1 MPREADASLFFC
13 TRARHGIN
21 FTGLQLTNGG
31 CPLAEIETRSDLLS
45 YTDAMLTWVS
55 GRGRILIVVH
65 DNPDPDSLASAMA
78 LRHLFA
84 VRLNREAV
92 IAFSGMIGR
101 SENLA
106 MAKLLQ
112 IPLTPFPLIDLKAFP
127 VICLLDTQPGTG
139 NNSLPPDVRADIVID
154 HHPMRDSSAS
164 CRWVD
169 IRPNYGTTATIL
181 YEYLKVQG
189 VSVGTKLATALFYAI
204 KSETQDLGREATRP
218 DRDAYLIL
226 FPLANKTL
234 LNSITRPNLP
244 REYFIALHSALEHAS
259 LYGNVLVA
267 SLDGVQFPEVVSELA
282 DLLVRLEG
290 TETVLCL
297 GHYSQELVLSI
308 RTTSEEI
315 NAGEL
320 IRKLVAGIGTAGGH
334 GMMAGGKIDNVVPER
349 VPELEAV
356 LTQRFLSE
364 LNVTDP
370 PLPLV
375 P

>member
-1 MPREADASLFFC
+1 MALNDGMP
-13 TRARHGIN
+13 
-21 FTGLQLTNGG
+21 
-31 CPLAEIETRSDLLS
+31 DLLA
-45 YTDAMLTWVS
+45 YTDSMLTWVS

-112 IPLTPFPLIDLKAFP
+112 IPLTPFPLIDLKAFQ

-139 NNSLPPDVRADIVID
+139 NNSLPPGARADIVID
-154 HHPMRDSSAS
+154 HHPMRESSAS

-169 IRPNYGTTATIL
+169 IRPDYGTTATIL

-189 VSVGTKLATALFYAI
+189 VSLGTKLATALFYAI
-204 KSETQDLGREATRP
+204 KSETQDLGREARRA
-218 DRDAYLIL
+218 DRDAYLVL

-234 LNSITRPNLP
+234 LNSITRPSLP
-244 REYFIALHSALEHAS
+244 REYFISLHSALEHAH
-259 LYGNVLVA
+259 LYGKVMVA
-267 SLDGVQFPEVVSELA
+267 SLKGVQFPELVSELA

-290 TETVLCL
+290 IETVLCL
-297 GHYSQELVLSI
+297 GHYSNEMILSI
-308 RTTSEEI
+308 RTSSEAI

-320 IRKLVAGIGTAGGH
+320 IRKLVAGLGAAGGH
-334 GMMAGGKIDNVVPER
+334 GMMAGGKIDNVEEPAVK
-349 VPELEAV
+349 ELERL
-356 LTQRFLSE
+356 LTDRLLAE
-364 LNVTDP
+364 LGVAERE
-370 PLPLV
+370 PLALV

>member
-1 MPREADASLFFC
+1 MPE
-13 TRARHGIN
+13 N
-21 FTGLQLTNGG
+21 
-31 CPLAEIETRSDLLS
+31 ETRPDLLA
-45 YTDAMLTWVS
+45 YTDSMLTWVS

-112 IPLTPFPLIDLKAFP
+112 IPLTPFPLIDLKAFQ
-127 VICLLDTQPGTG
+127 VVCLLDTQPGTG
-139 NNSLPPDVRADIVID
+139 NNSLPPEVRADIVID
-154 HHPMRDSSAS
+154 HHPMRDNSAS

-169 IRPNYGTTATIL
+169 IRPHYGTTATIL

-189 VSVGTKLATALFYAI
+189 VSLGTKLATALFYAI

-218 DRDAYLIL
+218 DRDAYLVL

-244 REYFIALHSALEHAS
+244 REYFIALHSALEHAQ
-259 LYGNVLVA
+259 LYGDVLVA
-267 SLDGVQFPEVVSELA
+267 SLDGVLFPEVVSELA

-297 GHYSQELVLSI
+297 GHYSNELVLSI
-308 RTTSEEI
+308 RTSSEEI

-320 IRKLVAGIGTAGGH
+320 IQKLVVGIGTAGGH
-334 GMMAGGKIDNVVPER
+334 GMMAGGKVDNVTSARVADLER
-349 VPELEAV
+349 EL
-356 LTQRFLSE
+356 TRRFLNE
-364 LNVTDP
+364 LGLTDRN
-370 PLPLV
+370 PLALV

>member
-1 MPREADASLFFC
+1 MPE
-13 TRARHGIN
+13 N
-21 FTGLQLTNGG
+21 
-31 CPLAEIETRSDLLS
+31 ETRPDLLA
-45 YTDAMLTWVS
+45 YTDSMLTWVS

-112 IPLTPFPLIDLKAFP
+112 IPLTPFPLIDLKAFQ
-127 VICLLDTQPGTG
+127 VVCLLDTQPGTG
-139 NNSLPPDVRADIVID
+139 NNSLPPEVRADIVID
-154 HHPMRDSSAS
+154 HHPMRDNSAS

-169 IRPNYGTTATIL
+169 IRPHYGTTATIL

-189 VSVGTKLATALFYAI
+189 VSLGTKLATALFYAI

-218 DRDAYLIL
+218 DRDAYLVL

-244 REYFIALHSALEHAS
+244 REYFIALHSALEHAQ
-259 LYGNVLVA
+259 LYGDVLVA
-267 SLDGVQFPEVVSELA
+267 SLDGVLFPEVVSELA

-297 GHYSQELVLSI
+297 GHYSNELVLSI
-308 RTTSEEI
+308 RTSSEEI

-320 IRKLVAGIGTAGGH
+320 IRKLVVGIGTAGGH
-334 GMMAGGKIDNVVPER
+334 GMMAGGKVDNVTSAR
-349 VPELEAV
+349 VAELERE
-356 LTQRFLSE
+356 LTRRFLNE
-364 LNVTDP
+364 LGLTDRN
-370 PLPLV
+370 PLALV

>member
-1 MPREADASLFFC
+1 MALNDRQP
-13 TRARHGIN
+13 
-21 FTGLQLTNGG
+21 
-31 CPLAEIETRSDLLS
+31 DLLA
-45 YTDAMLTWVS
+45 YTDSMLTWVS

-112 IPLTPFPLIDLKAFP
+112 IPLTPFPLIDLKSFQ

-139 NNSLPPDVRADIVID
+139 NNSLPAGVKTDIVID
-154 HHPMRDSSAS
+154 HHPMRESSAS

-169 IRPNYGTTATIL
+169 IRPDYGTTATIL

-189 VSVGTKLATALFYAI
+189 VSLGTKLATALFYAI
-204 KSETQDLGREATRP
+204 KSETQDLGREARRP
-218 DRDAYLIL
+218 DRDAYLVL

-234 LNSITRPNLP
+234 LNSITRPDLP
-244 REYFIALHSALEHAS
+244 REYFISLHSALEHAN
-259 LYGNVLVA
+259 LYGKVLVA
-267 SLDGVQFPEVVSELA
+267 SLKGVQFPELVSELA

-290 TETVLCL
+290 AETVLCL
-297 GHYSQELVLSI
+297 GHYSNEMVLSI
-308 RTTSEEI
+308 RTRSEEI

-320 IRKLVAGIGTAGGH
+320 IRQVVDGIGAAGGH
-334 GMMAGGKIDNVVPER
+334 GMMAGGKIDNVPESEEAIR
-349 VPELEAV
+349 ELESF
-356 LTQRFLSE
+356 LTARLLDQLG
-364 LNVTDP
+364 VTDRE
-370 PLPLV
+370 PLALV

>member
-1 MPREADASLFFC
+1 MASYDNP
-13 TRARHGIN
+13 T
-21 FTGLQLTNGG
+21 
-31 CPLAEIETRSDLLS
+31 DLLA
-45 YTDAMLTWVS
+45 YTDSMLTWVS

-78 LRHLFA
+78 LRQLFA
-84 VRLNREAV
+84 VRLNREAI

-106 MAKLLQ
+106 MAKLLE
-112 IPLTPFPLIDLKAFP
+112 IPLTPFPLIDLKSFS

-139 NNSLPPDVRADIVID
+139 NNSLPPDMRADIVID
-154 HHPMRDSSAS
+154 HHPMRAASAS

-189 VSVGTKLATALFYAI
+189 VSLGTKLATALFYAI
-204 KSETQDLGREATRP
+204 KSETQDLGREATKP
-218 DRDAYLIL
+218 DRDAYLVL

-234 LNSITRPNLP
+234 LHSITRPRLP
-244 REYFIALHSALEHAS
+244 REYFIALHSALEHAN
-259 LYGNVLVA
+259 LYGKVLVA
-267 SLDGVQFPEVVSELA
+267 SLKGVQFPELVSELA

-297 GHYSQELVLSI
+297 GHYSTEIILSI
-308 RTTSEEI
+308 RTSSEKI

-320 IRKLVAGIGTAGGH
+320 ILKLVAGIGSAGGH
-334 GMMAGGKIDNVVPER
+334 GMMAGGKIDVTDNSEAAMKALEALLTERLLAELAVPER
-349 VPELEAV
+349 E
-356 LTQRFLSE
+356 
-364 LNVTDP
+364 
-370 PLPLV
+370 PLALV

>member
-1 MPREADASLFFC
+1 M
-13 TRARHGIN
+13 TWGWI
-21 FTGLQLTNGG
+21 
-31 CPLAEIETRSDLLS
+31 LALNNRLPDLLG
-45 YTDAMLTWVS
+45 YTNSLLTWVS

-112 IPLTPFPLIDLKAFP
+112 IPLTPFPLIELRAFQ
-127 VICLLDTQPGTG
+127 VVCLLDTQPGTG
-139 NNSLPPDVRADIVID
+139 NNSLPANSRVDIVVD
-154 HHPMRDSSAS
+154 HHPMREASAS

-169 IRPNYGTTATIL
+169 IRPDYGTTATIL

-189 VSVGTKLATALFYAI
+189 VSLGTKLATALFYAI
-204 KSETQDLGREATRP
+204 KSETQDLGREARRA
-218 DRDAYLIL
+218 DRDAYLVL

-234 LNSITRPNLP
+234 LNSITRPPLP
-244 REYFIALHSALEHAS
+244 TEYFTALHSALEHARI
-259 LYGNVLVA
+259 YGKVLVA
-267 SLDGVQFPEVVSELA
+267 SLQGVQFPELVSELA
-282 DLLVRLEG
+282 DLLVRLEEI
-290 TETVLCL
+290 ETVFCM
-297 GHYSQELVLSI
+297 GHYSTEMILSI
-308 RTTSEEI
+308 RTSSEEI

-320 IRKLVAGIGTAGGH
+320 IRKMVVGIGSAGGH
-334 GMMAGGKIDNVVPER
+334 GMMAGGKVDIIDDSDSAVAELER
-349 VPELEAV
+349 VLTGRLLDELAV
-356 LTQRFLSE
+356 TARE
-364 LNVTDP
+364 PVA
-370 PLPLV
+370 LV

>member
-1 MPREADASLFFC
+1 VSNERLP
-13 TRARHGIN
+13 
-21 FTGLQLTNGG
+21 
-31 CPLAEIETRSDLLS
+31 DLLT

-84 VRLNREAV
+84 MKLNRQAT

-112 IPLTPFPLIDLKAFP
+112 IPLTPFQLLDLKDYQ
-127 VICLLDTQPGTG
+127 VICLLDSQPETG
-139 NNSLPPDVRADIVID
+139 NNSLPPGTRVDLVID
-154 HHPMRDSSAS
+154 HHPMREASAA
-164 CRWVD
+164 CKWVD
-169 IRPNYGTTATIL
+169 IRPEYGTTATIL

-189 VSVGTKLATALFYAI
+189 VSLGTKLATALFYAI

-218 DRDAYLIL
+218 DRGAYLVL

-234 LNSITRPNLP
+234 LNSITRPRLP
-244 REYFIALHSALEHAS
+244 REYFIALHAALEHA
-259 LYGNVLVA
+259 LIYDNVLIA
-267 SLDGVQFPEVVSELA
+267 TLKAVQFPEVVAELA
-282 DLLVRLEG
+282 DLLLRLEG
-290 TETVLCL
+290 METVLCM
-297 GHYSQELVLSI
+297 GHYNDEMILSI
-308 RTTSEEI
+308 RTSSEQI

-320 IRKLVAGIGTAGGH
+320 IRAIVDGVGKAGGH
-334 GMMAGGKIDNVVPER
+334 GMMAGGKIDNVQPTEEAISAIER
-349 VPELEAV
+349 L
-356 LTQRFLSE
+356 LTERLLSQ
-364 LNVTDP
+364 LGKPPTDP
-370 PLPLV
+370 HTLV

>member
-1 MPREADASLFFC
+1 MRHTIDAFRRGWVL
-13 TRARHGIN
+13 
-21 FTGLQLTNGG
+21 GLNEKL
-31 CPLAEIETRSDLLS
+31 PDLLA

-112 IPLTPFPLIDLKAFP
+112 IPLTPFPLIELKMFQ
-127 VICLLDTQPGTG
+127 VICLLDSQPETG
-139 NNSLPPDVRADIVID
+139 NNSLPAGARVDIVID
-154 HHPMRDSSAS
+154 HHPMRQASAA

-169 IRPNYGTTATIL
+169 IRPGYGTTATIL

-189 VSVGTKLATALFYAI
+189 VSMGTKLATALFYAI
-204 KSETQDLGREATRP
+204 KSETQDLGREARRP
-218 DRDAYLIL
+218 DRDAYLFL
-226 FPLANKTL
+226 FPLTNKTL
-234 LNSITRPNLP
+234 LNSITRPRLP
-244 REYFIALHSALEHAS
+244 REYFVALHSALEHATI
-259 LYGNVLVA
+259 YGSVLVA
-267 SLDGVQFPEVVSELA
+267 ALKSIQFPELVAELA
-282 DLLVRLEG
+282 DLLLRLEG
-290 TETVLCL
+290 METVLTM
-297 GHYSQELVLSI
+297 GYYSTEMILSI
-308 RTTSEEI
+308 RTSSEDI

-320 IRKLVAGIGTAGGH
+320 IRKLVVGIGSAGGH
-334 GMMAGGKIDNVVPER
+334 GMMAGGKIDNVDGSDAAIEALER
-349 VPELEAV
+349 L
-356 LTQRFLSE
+356 LTDRLLSE
-364 LNVTDP
+364 LAVPACDQ
-370 PLPLV
+370 LLLV

>member
-1 MPREADASLFFC
+1 M
-13 TRARHGIN
+13 
-21 FTGLQLTNGG
+21 
-31 CPLAEIETRSDLLS
+31 EISTQPPDLLA
-45 YTDAMLTWVS
+45 YTDSLLTWVS

-78 LRHLFA
+78 LRHFFA
-84 VRLNREAV
+84 MKLNREAV

-112 IPLTPFPLIDLKAFP
+112 IPLTPLPLIDLKLFQ

-139 NNSLPPDVRADIVID
+139 NNSLPAGIRADIVID
-154 HHPMRDSSAS
+154 HHPMRESSAS

-169 IRPNYGTTATIL
+169 IRPDYGTTATIL

-189 VSVGTKLATALFYAI
+189 VSIGTKMATALFYAI
-204 KSETQDLGREATRP
+204 KSETQDLGREARRA
-218 DRDAYLIL
+218 DRDAYLDL

-234 LNSITRPNLP
+234 LNSITRPSLP
-244 REYFIALHSALEHAS
+244 REYFISLHNALEHATF
-259 LYGNVLVA
+259 YGEVLVA
-267 SLDGVQFPEVVSELA
+267 SLKVIQFPEVVAELA

-297 GHYSQELVLSI
+297 GHYSSELVLSI
-308 RTTSEEI
+308 RTSNEEI

-320 IRKLVAGIGTAGGH
+320 IRKLVAGIGAAGGH
-334 GMMAGGKIDNVVPER
+334 GMMAGGKIDLSDNSEQAIH
-349 VPELEAV
+349 ELENL
-356 LTQRFLSE
+356 LTERLLTE
-364 LNVTDP
+364 LQISSLEPV
-370 PLPLV
+370 PLV
-375 P
+375 PESS

>member
-1 MPREADASLFFC
+1 MLE
-13 TRARHGIN
+13 N
-21 FTGLQLTNGG
+21 
-31 CPLAEIETRSDLLS
+31 ETRPDLLS
-45 YTDAMLTWVS
+45 YTDSMLTWVS

-112 IPLTPFPLIDLKAFP
+112 IPLTPFPLIDLKAFQ

-139 NNSLPPDVRADIVID
+139 NNSLPREMRADIVID
-154 HHPMRDSSAS
+154 HHPMRDNSAS

-169 IRPNYGTTATIL
+169 IRPHYGTTATIL

-189 VSVGTKLATALFYAI
+189 VSLGTKLATALFYAI

-218 DRDAYLIL
+218 DRDAYLVL

-244 REYFIALHSALEHAS
+244 KEYFIALHSALEHAQ
-259 LYGNVLVA
+259 LYGDVLVA
-267 SLDGVQFPEVVSELA
+267 SLDGVLFPEVVSELA

-297 GHYSQELVLSI
+297 GHYSNELVLSI

-334 GMMAGGKIDNVVPER
+334 GMMAGGKVDNVTSAR
-349 VPELEAV
+349 VPELERE
-356 LTQRFLSE
+356 LTRRFLNE
-364 LNVTDP
+364 LGLTDQN
-370 PLPLV
+370 PLALV

>member
-1 MPREADASLFFC
+1 M
-13 TRARHGIN
+13 
-21 FTGLQLTNGG
+21 
-31 CPLAEIETRSDLLS
+31 ETQSDLLS
-45 YTDAMLTWVS
+45 YTNALLTWVS

-106 MAKLLQ
+106 MATLLQ
-112 IPLTPFPLIDLKAFP
+112 IPLTPFPLIDFKAFP

-154 HHPMRDSSAS
+154 HHPMRDGSAT

-218 DRDAYLIL
+218 DREAYLVL

-244 REYFIALHSALEHAS
+244 REYFVALHSALEHAI
-259 LYGNVLVA
+259 LYGKVLVA

-290 TETVLCL
+290 TDTVLCL
-297 GHYSQELVLSI
+297 GHYSNELVLSI
-308 RTTSEEI
+308 RTTSEGI

-320 IRKLVAGIGTAGGH
+320 IRKLVEGIGTAGGH
-334 GMMAGGKIDNVVPER
+334 GMMAGGKIDDVPLGR
-349 VPELEAV
+349 VAELETV
-356 LTQRFLSE
+356 LTRRFLAE
-364 LNVTDP
+364 LGVTDP
-370 PLPLV
+370 PLALV